1 MAEAVKEVRGLLIP
15 LQGMRLVLPDSV
27 ILQILTGGDVVP
39 LEEAP
44 SWMLGILTWQKRR
57 IPVVSFELAANQQYE
72 RAADP
77 RIMVLKALN
86 NIEKM
91 PFYAITLA
99 GIPRPFRIKEEN
111 ITVMESA
118 SRSSPL
124 ILNEVLVEG
133 EPTSIPNIEAV
144 EEMLFNQYGLFNQ
157 EGDETAA

>member
-27 ILQILTGGDVVP
+27 ILQILTGGDIVP
-39 LEEAP
+39 LGEAP

-99 GIPRPFRIKEEN
+99 GIPRPFRINEEN

-144 EEMLFNQYGLFNQ
+144 EEMLFNQYGLFNE